1 MPDDTISATRSR
13 LVALRAFA
21 ARCAPCRYYLAALAI
36 FAASRA
42 VVVAAVQTGEKL
54 VRPTDFGLW
63 DVGPAW
69 YHRLA
74 RWDSGWYARIADDGY
89 QYSSAPHAANS
100 INFFPLYPLV
110 SAGVKAALGVDTY
123 IALLLVANV
132 SAVAAILLL
141 AKFARD
147 EIGDEAGLLT
157 VAFFCFCPATL
168 FMSAAYSE
176 SLCLVF
182 VLLSLILMTR
192 ARFAGSALMS
202 GLATAARPLSIALA
216 PAILWEMWRTGDAPL
231 VRRLPRM
238 AIYAV
243 IAVSG
248 LLAYMTYLWIAF
260 GQPLGFVESQDVWHD
275 QKLSDRVIAAL
286 TLRPFIGV
294 GWREATTIVAFLA
307 LTLWSWRY
315 LRFAL
320 VLQGLGAVLIPYL
333 LDGISGSTG
342 RYLLPCFPAFM
353 ALALICRG
361 RPWMVIVL
369 TGFSAGMLFRKAAL
383 FSQWY
388 WEG

>member
-1 MPDDTISATRSR
+1 MPDDTLNASRSR
-13 LVALRAFA
+13 LAALRAFA
-21 ARCAPCRYYLAALAI
+21 ARCEPCRYYLAALAI

-54 VRPTDFGLW
+54 VRPPGSWLW
-63 DVGPAW
+63 DAGPAW

-74 RWDSGWYARIADDGY
+74 RWDSGWYAGIADHGY
-89 QYSSAPHAANS
+89 QYSSAPQASNS

-110 SAGVKAALGVDTY
+110 SAGVKAVSGVNTY

-132 SAVAAILLL
+132 SSVAVILLL
-141 AKFARD
+141 AKFAKD
-147 EIGDEAGLLT
+147 EIGEEAGLLT
-157 VAFFCFCPATL
+157 VAFFCFCPSSM
-168 FMSAAYSE
+168 FMSAAYTE
-176 SLCLVF
+176 SLCLLF

-192 ARFAGSALMS
+192 GRLAGSALMS
-202 GLATAARPLSIALA
+202 GLATAARPISIALV
-216 PAILWEMWRTGDAPL
+216 PAILWELWRTGDGPV

-260 GQPLGFVESQDVWHD
+260 DQPLGFVASQDVWHHK
-275 QKLSDRVIAAL
+275 KLSDRVIAAL
-286 TLRPFIGV
+286 TLQPFIGG
-294 GWREATTIVAFLA
+294 GWRESTTVVAFLA
-307 LTLWSWRY
+307 LTLWSCRY

-342 RYLLPCFPAFM
+342 RYLLLCFPAFM
-353 ALALICRG
+353 ALAVVCRG
-361 RPWMVIVL
+361 RPWTVIVL